1 MHIEYNN
8 YTVKCVY
15 IYIYFLYIYQ
25 DIFALKLAV
34 VISYSPSPPKKE
46 TPRSTAGLR
55 EEITL
60 WKAWEQQ
67 HLYTWDPCFG
77 KVSHRTIQQFWQIAS
92 MKYNQQLQERRGVT
106 SKVILFYTGT
116 IPAENLQI
124 TLTVWH
130 TISSLWCSI
139 ICHQA
144 TCPPGTSNLGI

>member
-15 IYIYFLYIYQ
+15 IYIYFFIHIPRYFCIKTGSG
-25 DIFALKLAV
+25 DFIFPL
-34 VISYSPSPPKKE
+34 PPKKE
-46 TPRSTAGLR
+46 TPRSTADLR